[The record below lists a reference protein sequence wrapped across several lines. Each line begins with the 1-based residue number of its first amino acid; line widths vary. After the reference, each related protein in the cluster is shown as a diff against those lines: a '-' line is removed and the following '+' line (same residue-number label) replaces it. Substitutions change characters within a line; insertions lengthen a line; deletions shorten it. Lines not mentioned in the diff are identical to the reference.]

1 MTKRTLTHGT
11 IKIPKVRSS
20 ESRYYLVYRHVI
32 PEIQPKL
39 EKMIDRELST
49 YVEYSDWCNHT
60 TSARD
65 TVYDRVVV
73 GA

>member
-20 ESRYYLVYRHVI
+20 ESRYYSVYRNVI
-32 PEIQPKL
+32 PEILPKL

-49 YVEYSDWCNHT
+49 YVEYSD
-60 TSARD
+60 
-65 TVYDRVVV
+65 
-73 GA
+73 